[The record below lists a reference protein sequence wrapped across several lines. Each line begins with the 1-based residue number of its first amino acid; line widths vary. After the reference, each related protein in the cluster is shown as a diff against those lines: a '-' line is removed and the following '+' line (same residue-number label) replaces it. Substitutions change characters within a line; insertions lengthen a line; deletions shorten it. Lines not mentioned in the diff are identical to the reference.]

1 MDIATLALVH
11 AILEERGIRR
21 AANASGRPP
30 ASVSA
35 ALKRFEAAIAVPL
48 VRRERG
54 NLVPTLE
61 AQSRMVDLAA
71 ANEAIQS
78 LLRPAPQ
85 QSPRI
90 FQPAP
95 ASPQRGEGGPK
106 GRMRGTTSSE
116 IAETRPSSPRI
127 SSAILPVGEKGETVA
142 NADIPG
148 SIYVQPIPSISLTAL
163 ERFVTVARSGSI
175 RGAAKASATGQPQLT
190 RQMNDLERDLGYTL
204 LSRSPS
210 GITCTAE
217 GLAAIPIIENLLEIW
232 RRLSRA
238 SGDRF
243 RRAAA
248 TWRFG
253 SVMPLGPES
262 EIARMLAAL
271 TAKWHRARPR
281 QPLFVSSTTADELI
295 AGLKNRH
302 FDVVLLDLE
311 TFPAEFEG
319 RLISRTPLAL
329 AGHPSLFARHG
340 DDIGGLLQ
348 SNPIAVPSLKSGLR
362 QQAAHFIEA
371 TLTEQERNRLTLTE
385 VDSIPVILNLV
396 MDHGYLSVLPESSAA
411 RVRHPPAMRRL
422 GPGYMQSL
430 SLAWQKNAL
439 SRQVAEAMLGMM
451 QAERTYDIA
460 VARD

>member
-21 AANASGRPP
+21 AAAASGRPV

-61 AQSRMVDLAA
+61 AQSRMADLAS
-71 ANEAIQS
+71 ANQAIQS
-78 LLRPAPQ
+78 LQSYRPGKNPD
-85 QSPRI
+85 P
-90 FQPAP
+90 
-95 ASPQRGEGGPK
+95 
-106 GRMRGTTSSE
+106 T
-116 IAETRPSSPRI
+116 
-127 SSAILPVGEKGETVA
+127 
-142 NADIPG
+142 
-148 SIYVQPIPSISLTAL
+148 PSISLTAL

-175 RGAAKASATGQPQLT
+175 RGASKITGTGQPQLT
-190 RQMNDLERDLGYTL
+190 RQMTDLERDLGYVL
-204 LSRSPS
+204 LVRTPS

-217 GLAAIPIIENLLEIW
+217 GLKVIPIAESLLDIW

-238 SGDRF
+238 SNDRF

-271 TAKWHRARPR
+271 TAEWHRARPR
-281 QPLFVSSTTADELI
+281 QPLFVSSATADELI
-295 AGLKNRH
+295 SGLKNRR

-311 TFPAEFEG
+311 TFPSEFEG

-329 AGHPSLFARHG
+329 AGHPSLFATHG
-340 DDIGGLLQ
+340 EDMRGVLQ

-362 QQAAHFIEA
+362 QQATHFIEA
-371 TLTEQERNRLTLTE
+371 TLNEQERSRLTLTE

-411 RVRHPPAMRRL
+411 RVRNAPAMRRL
-422 GPGYMQSL
+422 GADYMQSL

-439 SRQVAEAMLGMM
+439 SRQVAESMLGMM
-451 QAERTYDIA
+451 LGDQKLGLAAALD
-460 VARD
+460 

>member
-11 AILEERGIRR
+11 AILEARGIRP
-21 AANASGRPP
+21 AAKTSGRPV

-48 VRRERG
+48 VRREGG

-61 AQSRMVDLAA
+61 AQSRMADLAA
-71 ANEAIQS
+71 ANQAVQS
-78 LLRPAPQ
+78 LLSCRSDAQPRP
-85 QSPRI
+85 
-90 FQPAP
+90 
-95 ASPQRGEGGPK
+95 
-106 GRMRGTTSSE
+106 T
-116 IAETRPSSPRI
+116 
-127 SSAILPVGEKGETVA
+127 
-142 NADIPG
+142 
-148 SIYVQPIPSISLTAL
+148 PSISLTAL
-163 ERFVTVARSGSI
+163 DRFVTVARSGSI
-175 RGAAKASATGQPQLT
+175 RGASKISGTGQPQLT
-190 RQMNDLERDLGYTL
+190 RQMNDLERDLGYDL
-204 LSRSPS
+204 LVRSPS
-210 GITCTAE
+210 GIACTPE
-217 GLAAIPIIENLLEIW
+217 GLAVIPIAENLLDIW

-238 SGDRF
+238 SSDRF
-243 RRAAA
+243 RRTAA

-271 TAKWHRARPR
+271 TAEWHRARPR

-295 AGLKNRH
+295 AGLKNRR

-311 TFPAEFEG
+311 SFPSEFEG
-319 RLISRTPLAL
+319 TLISRTPLAL
-329 AGHPSLFARHG
+329 AGHASLFARHG
-340 DDIGGLLQ
+340 DDIRGLLQ

-362 QQAAHFIEA
+362 QQATRFIEA
-371 TLTEQERNRLTLTE
+371 ALSEQERGMLTLTE

-411 RVRHPPAMRRL
+411 RVRNAPAMRRL

-451 QAERTYDIA
+451 LADRKSATTILHA
-460 VARD
+460 

>member
-11 AILEERGIRR
+11 AILAERGIRR
-21 AANASGRPP
+21 AAKASGRPP

-61 AQSRMVDLAA
+61 AQSRMADLAA
-71 ANEAIQS
+71 ATEAIQS
-78 LLRPAPQ
+78 LLQPRTPLSPEAHRQAP
-85 QSPRI
+85 S
-90 FQPAP
+90 
-95 ASPQRGEGGPK
+95 SPQRGEGGPQ
-106 GRMRGTTSSE
+106 GRMRGTANSE
-116 IAETRPSSPRI
+116 RAETPPSSPRI
-127 SSAILPVGEKGETVA
+127 RPALLPVVEKTELIA
-142 NADIPG
+142 NAHTPC
-148 SIYVQPIPSISLTAL
+148 PSISLIAL
-163 ERFVTVARSGSI
+163 ERFITVARSGSI
-175 RGAAKASATGQPQLT
+175 RAAAKVSATGQPQLT

-217 GLAAIPIIENLLEIW
+217 GLAAIPTVENLLEIW

-295 AGLKNRH
+295 AGLKNRR

-311 TFPAEFEG
+311 TFPSEFEG
-319 RLISRTPLAL
+319 SLISRTPLAL
-329 AGHPSLFARHG
+329 AGHPALFAKHG
-340 DDIGGLLQ
+340 NDIAALLQ
-348 SNPIAVPSLKSGLR
+348 SHPIAVPSLKSGLR

-411 RVRHPPAMRRL
+411 RVRNPPAMRRL
-422 GPGYMQSL
+422 GDSYMQSL

-451 QAERTYDIA
+451 LADDTSGSTDP
-460 VARD
+460 RD